1 MNFLSRYS
9 GMFLMAALVIGAL
22 AGICIYALIK
32 IAGMHIKYRKEL
44 NLATA
49 TRKEVE
55 AQLALEM
62 EVENLLFILLL
73 DFINSTD
80 ATNLVYK
87 TTILQQVVLI
97 LEADPTFVRDVRS
110 AMLRPGGTQ
119 PILHQI
125 IGQQLQ
131 HLNPTTAESYI
142 RTAERV
148 DDLKQVCQETEAA
161 RDKALQALAL
171 DPQPQYQSGT
181 VHKSALNS
189 VQMLTAD
196 GSVKLVFDHETAEE
210 LNKLRDH
217 AEAAE
222 SAEKTDSDDDS
233 E

>member
-1 MNFLSRYS
+1 MSFLNRYS
-9 GMFLMAALVIGAL
+9 GMFLVAALILGAL
-22 AGICIYALIK
+22 AGVCIYALIK
-32 IAGMHIKYRKEL
+32 IARMHIKYRKEL

-49 TRKEVE
+49 TRKEIE

-62 EVENLLFILLL
+62 EVESLLFILFL

-87 TTILQQVVLI
+87 TTILHQVVSI

-119 PILHQI
+119 PILSQI
-125 IGQQLQ
+125 IGEQLQ
-131 HLNPTTAESYI
+131 HLSPNTAESYT
-142 RTAERV
+142 RLVERV
-148 DDLKQVCQETEAA
+148 GDLNHVCQETEAA
-161 RDKALQALAL
+161 RDKALHALAL
-171 DPQPQYQSGT
+171 DPQPQYQSRA

-196 GSVKLVFDHETAEE
+196 GAVRLVFDHETAEE
-210 LNKLRDH
+210 LNKL
-217 AEAAE
+217 EGQITAADQSE
-222 SAEKTDSDDDS
+222 DTDPDNNL